1 MSEESILLPILKNL
15 QDGQSDLKNGQ
26 LVFKNSLDRLRVDL
40 NMQLTAINEKLS
52 GQWLSELEVRR
63 ELSELRERLQTVER
77 RLELR

>member
-1 MSEESILLPILKNL
+1 MSDESILLPILKNL

-26 LVFKNSLDRLRVDL
+26 LVFNNSLDRLRVDL

>member
-26 LVFKNSLDRLRVDL
+26 LVFNNSLDRLRVDL

-63 ELSELRERLQTVER
+63 ELSELRERLQVVEG